1 MKKRCII
8 ISLIL
13 MLCGCSGAVTDPDS
27 ETGIATDTT
36 TTVSELQSET
46 ATSNVTAIT
55 TTTTK
60 ITTTAETTVTTT
72 ETEPTYSQGYDWYG
86 VTAEML
92 TPKFWA
98 ERDGKIL
105 ETPEE
110 IAEYNKEL
118 TGIDGT
124 DVVEIKDCEK
134 TIDGSKLKSMIE
146 KYIIDCDFVNGNPIT
161 WEQKQNYLASRNLD
175 AIPQTVTAKYGI
187 ITNET
192 NLRSF
197 PTNDILMYKAD
208 IWDFDYFQE
217 SALSTGEPV
226 IIYHESADG
235 KWKFIR
241 SRNYSGWVSA
251 DDIGECDKADMESF
265 AYGKDFITV
274 TNDYIDEN
282 DVMLKMGVHLPLRNG
297 KILMPASNGGKLETR
312 ETEIPG
318 KLEYCNGYLPYT
330 EYNIV
335 NQSIKMLGDKY
346 SWSSK
351 DRNDD
356 CSSTL
361 LAVYECFGFH
371 LPRNTSSMFSMNG
384 TDFTGMGELAKNEKL
399 AEMGAGTLLL
409 TKGHVMMYL
418 GEVDGESYMLHN
430 FTSCY
435 DRNGTFHKVNQCAIT
450 PTSITKKGGQSY
462 LSLITK
468 AVRP

>member
-55 TTTTK
+55 TTE

-105 ETPEE
+105 KTPEE

-161 WEQKQNYLASRNLD
+161 K
-175 AIPQTVTAKYGI
+175 
-187 ITNET
+187 IT
-192 NLRSF
+192 
-197 PTNDILMYKAD
+197 
-208 IWDFDYFQE
+208 
-217 SALSTGEPV
+217 
-226 IIYHESADG
+226 
-235 KWKFIR
+235 
-241 SRNYSGWVSA
+241 
-251 DDIGECDKADMESF
+251 
-265 AYGKDFITV
+265 
-274 TNDYIDEN
+274 
-282 DVMLKMGVHLPLRNG
+282 
-297 KILMPASNGGKLETR
+297 
-312 ETEIPG
+312 
-318 KLEYCNGYLPYT
+318 
-330 EYNIV
+330 
-335 NQSIKMLGDKY
+335 
-346 SWSSK
+346 
-351 DRNDD
+351 
-356 CSSTL
+356 
-361 LAVYECFGFH
+361 
-371 LPRNTSSMFSMNG
+371 
-384 TDFTGMGELAKNEKL
+384 
-399 AEMGAGTLLL
+399 
-409 TKGHVMMYL
+409 
-418 GEVDGESYMLHN
+418 
-430 FTSCY
+430 
-435 DRNGTFHKVNQCAIT
+435 
-450 PTSITKKGGQSY
+450 
-462 LSLITK
+462 
-468 AVRP
+468 